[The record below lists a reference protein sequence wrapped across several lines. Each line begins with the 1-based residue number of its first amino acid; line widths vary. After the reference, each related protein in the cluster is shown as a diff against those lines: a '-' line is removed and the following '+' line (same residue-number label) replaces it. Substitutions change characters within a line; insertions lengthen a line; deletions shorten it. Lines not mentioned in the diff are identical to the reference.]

1 MLLTTTEVAASTAAT
16 TATAT
21 ATAVITTTAA
31 ATATEV
37 AARAIKASATT
48 TAAAWRTVFAGTGF
62 VDCEGTAI
70 EVFAVE
76 LLNGCLSI
84 GIGCHRN
91 EGESAG
97 AAGEFILH

>member
-21 ATAVITTTAA
+21 AVITTTA

-37 AARAIKASATT
+37 AARAIEAST
-48 TAAAWRTVFAGTGF
+48 TAAATTACRTVFARTGF
-62 VDCEGTAI
+62 VDCKGTAI
-70 EVFAVE
+70 EIFAVE
-76 LLNGCLSI
+76 LLNSCLSL
-84 GIGCHRN
+84 GIGCHRD

-97 AAGEFILH
+97 AASEFILH

>member
-16 TATAT
+16 TTT
-21 ATAVITTTAA
+21 ATAVITTTA

-37 AARAIKASATT
+37 AARAIKASAAATT
-48 TAAAWRTVFAGTGF
+48 AWRTVFAGTGF

-70 EVFAVE
+70 EIFAVE

-91 EGESAG
+91 EGESA
-97 AAGEFILH
+97 

>member
-16 TATAT
+16 TAT

>member
-1 MLLTTTEVAASTAAT
+1 
-16 TATAT
+16 
-21 ATAVITTTAA
+21 
-31 ATATEV
+31 
-37 AARAIKASATT
+37 
-48 TAAAWRTVFAGTGF
+48 
-62 VDCEGTAI
+62 
-70 EVFAVE
+70 VE

>member
-1 MLLTTTEVAASTAAT
+1 MLLTTTEVAASTT
-16 TATAT
+16 TTTAT

-31 ATATEV
+31 AAATEV